1 MFIVAALQC
10 APAGHGVGV
19 FKPSAPQYVPAAQST
34 QLLLLT
40 APVVFRYVPAAHSV
54 GAVVAGLEQ
63 YAPAVHGLHSPSARA
78 PVAGMNVPTGH
89 GCGVADADGQ

>member
-1 MFIVAALQC
+1 M
-10 APAGHGVGV
+10 PAG
-19 FKPSAPQYVPAAQST
+19 QST

-40 APVVFRYVPAAHSV
+40 APAVGWNVPAAHSV

>member
-1 MFIVAALQC
+1 MLAPTTDENVPFAQLVGLVVLAALQC

-63 YAPAVHGLHSPSARA
+63 
-78 PVAGMNVPTGH
+78 
-89 GCGVADADGQ
+89 